1 MESPVPG
8 TILRNTIVV
17 SVGAWVLIKLQPVIA
32 LSPFGTSAVIWT
44 GAVTAVGATLIA
56 IAQIDIKRVLSYSV
70 SAYMGLVF
78 IAVGTNQIQVAL
90 ILLLTYAI
98 SMALLVMSTGGII
111 LNNISQDLRQYG
123 GLWSRRPISGLS
135 YLIGAVSLV
144 ALPPLGGF
152 WALTKMVN
160 NLWDAYP
167 EMAGVVIAVEAL
179 TAFSVI
185 RMFCLI
191 FGGQT
196 KPMTVRSPEG
206 LWALVLPM
214 TVLAGFA
221 LHIPM
226 ILAQW
231 DLLPDW
237 QRMTTRATLTL
248 VGATVLGGATS
259 AFIYLTNTW
268 RKPIEFKPKLVQ
280 DFFAYDM
287 YTAKIYRLTVVFAV
301 GLVSQ
306 IIDWL
311 DRYLVDGLVNLV
323 GLFTVFSGQT
333 LRYNTSGQTNFYA
346 LSIVLGVALFVFIVS
361 LPFFLTSG
369 IVVQL
374 PF

>member
-1 MESPVPG
+1 
-8 TILRNTIVV
+8 
-17 SVGAWVLIKLQPVIA
+17 
-32 LSPFGTSAVIWT
+32 
-44 GAVTAVGATLIA
+44 
-56 IAQIDIKRVLSYSV
+56 
-70 SAYMGLVF
+70 
-78 IAVGTNQIQVAL
+78 
-90 ILLLTYAI
+90 
-98 SMALLVMSTGGII
+98 
-111 LNNISQDLRQYG
+111 
-123 GLWSRRPISGLS
+123 
-135 YLIGAVSLV
+135 
-144 ALPPLGGF
+144 
-152 WALTKMVN
+152 MVN

-259 AFIYLTNTW
+259 AFIYLTNIW

-323 GLFTVFSGQT
+323 GLLTVFSGQT